1 MNIISNVSVIKEFSA
16 AALYTDLK
24 CHPLYEDSDA
34 INNLPGFLGI
44 LKCELP
50 QDPEWGRGGSV
61 QNGTHIHHTFYI
73 KVTVLD
79 LVVSDSN
86 KLILKGKEVS
96 ANR

>member
-1 MNIISNVSVIKEFSA
+1 MLLIIYQDSGNPGSVNYHK
-16 AALYTDLK
+16 T
-24 CHPLYEDSDA
+24 
-34 INNLPGFLGI
+34 
-44 LKCELP
+44 
-50 QDPEWGRGGSV
+50 PEWGRGGSV